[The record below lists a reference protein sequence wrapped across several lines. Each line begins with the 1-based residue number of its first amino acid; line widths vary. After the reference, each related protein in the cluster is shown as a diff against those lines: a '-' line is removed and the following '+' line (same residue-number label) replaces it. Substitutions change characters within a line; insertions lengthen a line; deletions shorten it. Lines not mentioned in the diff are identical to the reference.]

1 MSGALDVVTLVA
13 ALGCGLSAGVFFA
26 FSAFVM
32 DGLARAAPAEGMTAM
47 QWINR
52 RAPTPAFMLAWLGS
66 GLACLVLAVWTPL
79 SSGDRRAM
87 LAIAAAAMYLA
98 GSIAVTF
105 ARNVPMNDR
114 LDTLDAREPGAVAY
128 WREYVRRWTAWN
140 HVRAATSLVAAGL
153 LTIALTEG
161 G

>member
-1 MSGALDVVTLVA
+1 MSGALDVLTLA
-13 ALGCGLSAGVFFA
+13 TALGCGLNAGVFFA

-32 DGLARAAPAEGMTAM
+32 DGLARAAPAEGIAAM

-52 RAPTPAFMLAWLGS
+52 RAPTPVFMLAWLGT
-66 GLACLVLAVWTPL
+66 GVACLVLAVWTAL
-79 SSGDRRAM
+79 SAADRRAV
-87 LAIAAAAMYLA
+87 LAIAAGALYLA

-114 LDTLDAREPGAVAY
+114 LDTVDARDPSAAGDWRAY
-128 WREYVRRWTAWN
+128 LRAWTAWN
-140 HVRAATSLVAAGL
+140 HVRAAASLAAAAL

-161 G
+161 